1 MKEVDC
7 YKYLEI
13 SQMDKTLNDKL
24 IQGVYI
30 LQVKMLCQCKLNDVN
45 FISGIKM
52 LGGVGVVKYGASI
65 FEWIKE
71 DLAKQDWKN

>member
-24 IQGVYI
+24 IQGVYFAGKDA
-30 LQVKMLCQCKLNDVN
+30 LSVQV
-45 FISGIKM
+45 
-52 LGGVGVVKYGASI
+52 
-65 FEWIKE
+65 E
-71 DLAKQDWKN
+71 